1 MFRNLTL
8 STKILLVVMP
18 LFLLVA
24 GAIVFFNY
32 ASQEAATFEQAQAAA
47 TVQAMTIKESLVNQ
61 MIINYSVDPEFLER
75 VSRAGELSDLNI
87 WFFSDSLKLLEE
99 YRTPRRTERLRET
112 ELAADAPE
120 TPHALNVYQNGE
132 PLWMLTCNL
141 GKHADE
147 PVETFSPNRPRF
159 LETCEELKAVV
170 PFKAERKCQEC
181 HSVNVGDVL
190 GAAHMVIPLSKTTA
204 ALRANAFR
212 SVSIYGAFT
221 VIILAVGFVV
231 YRKFVAHPLQMLV
244 QATEVLGEGNLEHE
258 IVHMFDHDE
267 FGKLASAFEDMQVRL
282 LEVQKEL
289 VHKER
294 LSTVGQMASS
304 IIHDFRSPMTGVA
317 LGIERLQRS
326 EQMSPEDKDRLF
338 TLIKS
343 SVERMNRMMQ
353 ELLDFSRGDV
363 KLNYAEHSVDDFVQG
378 IQRLIEMDMERKQ
391 IRFTCENVYQ
401 GSAILDRDRL
411 QRAVMNILS
420 NAEDATPRG
429 GHISMTVSSNDG
441 LLLLRIQ
448 DTGPGIPDQ
457 IKDRIFEPFAT
468 FGKSRGTGLG
478 LAITRR
484 IVEEHYG
491 EISFESQ
498 QGRGTTFSI
507 KLPLRPPFGKKQAA

>member
-8 STKILLVVMP
+8 STKILAVVMP
-18 LFLLVA
+18 LFLLAA
-24 GAIVFFNY
+24 GAIIFFSY

-47 TVQAMTIKESLVNQ
+47 TVQAMTIKESIVNQ
-61 MIINYSVDPEFLER
+61 MITNYSVDPEFLER
-75 VSRAGELSDLNI
+75 VSRAGELSDLSI
-87 WFFSDSLKLLEE
+87 WFFSDSLKLMEE
-99 YRTPRRTERLRET
+99 YRTPNRLKRLREN
-112 ELAADAPE
+112 EIAPAGNE
-120 TPHALNVYQNGE
+120 SPHALRVFANGE

-141 GKHADE
+141 GKHPDEALTSFSADK
-147 PVETFSPNRPRF
+147 PKF
-159 LETCEELKAVV
+159 LQTCEELKAVV
-170 PFKAERKCQEC
+170 PFKAETKCQEC
-181 HSVNVGDVL
+181 HSVNIGNVL

-204 ALRANAFR
+204 ALRANALR
-212 SVSIYGAFT
+212 SIWIYLAFT
-221 VIILAVGFVV
+221 VMLLGVGFVV
-231 YRKFVAHPLQMLV
+231 YRKFVAHPLQVLV
-244 QATEVLGEGNLEHE
+244 HATEVLGTGTFEHE

-267 FGKLASAFEDMQVRL
+267 FGKLAIAFEEMQVRL
-282 LEVQKEL
+282 GDVQKEL

-326 EQMSPEDKDRLF
+326 DQMSTEDRDRLF

-363 KLNYAEHSVDDFVQG
+363 RLNYAECSVDDFAQDIRRA
-378 IQRLIEMDMERKQ
+378 IQMDMEHKE
-391 IRFTCENVYQ
+391 ILFTCENVYQ
-401 GSAILDRDRL
+401 GTAVLDRDRL

-429 GHISMTVSSNDG
+429 GRISMTVSSNDG
-441 LLLLRIQ
+441 LLLFRIQ

-457 IKDRIFEPFAT
+457 IKERIFEPFAT

-491 EISFESQ
+491 DIQFETEL
-498 QGRGTTFSI
+498 GKGTVFSI

>member
-8 STKILLVVMP
+8 STKILMVVMP
-18 LFLLVA
+18 LFLLAA

-32 ASQEAATFEQAQAAA
+32 ASQEAAAFEQAQAAA

-61 MIINYSVDPEFLER
+61 MITNYSVDPEFLER

-87 WFFSDSLKLLEE
+87 WFFSDSLKLMEE
-99 YRTPRRTERLRET
+99 YRTPNRLQRLRDT
-112 ELAADAPE
+112 ELTAISTE
-120 TPHALNVYQNGE
+120 TSHALSVFTSGE

-141 GKHADE
+141 GKHPDE
-147 PVETFSPNRPRF
+147 PVETFSANLSRF
-159 LETCEELKAVV
+159 LQTCEELKAVV

-181 HSVNVGDVL
+181 HSVNVDAVL

-212 SVSIYGAFT
+212 SVTIYGAFT
-221 VIILAVGFVV
+221 VIILVVGFVV
-231 YRKFVAHPLQMLV
+231 YRKFIAHPLQVLV
-244 QATEVLGEGNLEHE
+244 QATEVLGEGNLENE
-258 IVHMFDHDE
+258 IVHLFDHDE
-267 FGKLASAFEDMQVRL
+267 FGKLAVAFEEMQVRL
-282 LEVQKEL
+282 REVQKQL

-304 IIHDFRSPMTGVA
+304 IIHDFRNPMTGVA
-317 LGIERLQRS
+317 LGIERLQLN
-326 EQMSPEDKDRLF
+326 EPISPEARDRLF

-343 SVERMNRMMQ
+343 SVERVNRMMQ

-363 KLNYAEHSVDDFVQG
+363 RLNYSECSVNEFVQG
-378 IQRLIEMDMERKQ
+378 IQRSIEMDMEHKE

-401 GSAILDRDRL
+401 GTAVLDRDRL

-441 LLLLRIQ
+441 LLLFRIQ
-448 DTGPGIPDQ
+448 DTGPGIPEQ
-457 IKDRIFEPFAT
+457 IKDRIFEPFVT
-468 FGKSRGTGLG
+468 HGKSRGTGLG

-491 EISFESQ
+491 EVQFETK
-498 QGRGTTFSI
+498 QGKGTIFSI
-507 KLPLRPPFGKKQAA
+507 KLPLRPPFGKKRAA

>member
-18 LFLLVA
+18 LFFLAA

-61 MIINYSVDPEFLER
+61 MITNYSVDPEFLER
-75 VSRAGELSDLNI
+75 VSRAGELSELTV
-87 WFFSDSLKLLEE
+87 WFFSDSLKLMEE
-99 YRTPRRTERLRET
+99 YRTPNRLQRLRET
-112 ELAADAPE
+112 ELTAAAPE
-120 TPHALNVYQNGE
+120 TPHALSVFTTGE
-132 PLWMLTCNL
+132 PLYMLTCNL
-141 GKHADE
+141 GKHPDE
-147 PVETFSPNRPRF
+147 PVSTFSANRPKF
-159 LETCEELKAVV
+159 LQTCEELKAVV

-181 HSVNVGDVL
+181 HSVNVDDVL

-204 ALRANAFR
+204 ALRANALR
-212 SVSIYGAFT
+212 SVGIYVAFT

-231 YRKFVAHPLQMLV
+231 YRKFVARPLQMLV

-267 FGKLASAFEDMQVRL
+267 FGRLASAFEDMQVRL
-282 LEVQKEL
+282 LEAQKEL

-317 LGIERLQRS
+317 LGIERLQHN
-326 EQMSPEDKDRLF
+326 EQLNSDERDRLF
-338 TLIKS
+338 TLIKG

-353 ELLDFSRGDV
+353 ELLDFSRGGVRLHYDE
-363 KLNYAEHSVDDFVQG
+363 YSVDEFVQG
-378 IQRLIEMDMERKQ
+378 IHHLIEMDMERKE
-391 IRFTCENVYQ
+391 IHFSCENVYQ
-401 GSAILDRDRL
+401 GSAVLDRDRL

-429 GHISMTVSSNDG
+429 GRITMTVSSNDG
-441 LLLLRIQ
+441 LLIFRIA
-448 DTGPGIPDQ
+448 DTGPGIAEQ

-491 EISFESQ
+491 EINFESE
-498 QGRGTTFSI
+498 QGKGTIFSI
-507 KLPLRPPFGKKQAA
+507 KLPLRPPFGKKQPT